1 MKQNVSK
8 RMMKKALALAAV
20 AALYGAGSFANVH
33 AADAAIP
40 AFVPVASNA
49 AHVAEAQKTVV
60 PTTNAQDKINSPMN
74 KPEDL
79 KLTQSWDKVFP
90 KSDKVDHKK
99 VTFVNRYGITLAGD
113 LYIPKNAEGKLAAI
127 AVSGPFGAVK
137 EQVSGL
143 YAQTLA
149 EQGFITVAFDPSYT
163 GESGGEP
170 RNMASPDI
178 NTEDFSAAI
187 DFLGS
192 LEQVDRDNIGLM
204 GICGF
209 GGMALS
215 DAAMDKRVKA
225 VATSVLY
232 DMSRSIGYALNDSY
246 TPADREKVL
255 QYLADKRWDMVD
267 RGTTAPGYHEVPVV
281 NGEVVTLED
290 GHLLPEVAPA
300 NMDPVGKQFFDYYRT
315 ERGYHPRSINSTTAW
330 VDIMPYGF
338 MNFRMDAHLDEIAP
352 RPVLMVTGSDAHS
365 RYMSEDVMKKLV
377 GDNKEIIIVP
387 GANHVDFYDKTDV
400 IPFQAITEFF
410 HKNLK

>member
-1 MKQNVSK
+1 MKSSIK
-8 RMMKKALALAAV
+8 MMKKAMVMAAV
-20 AALYGAGSFANVH
+20 AALYGASGGFTVQ
-33 AADAAIP
+33 AADAQIP

-49 AHVAEAQKTVV
+49 ARIAEAEQHVM
-60 PTTNAQDKINSPMN
+60 PTTNSQDTINSPMN
-74 KPEDL
+74 QPEQL
-79 KLTQSWDKVFP
+79 KLTQEWDKVFP
-90 KSDKVDHKK
+90 KSDKVEHKK

-113 LYIPKNAEGKLAAI
+113 LYIPKNANGKMPAI

-163 GESGGEP
+163 GESGGAP

-178 NTEDFSAAI
+178 NTEDFSAAV

-192 LEQVDRDNIGLM
+192 LEQVDRQNIGLM

-232 DMSRSIGYALNDSY
+232 DMSRSIGQGLNDSY
-246 TPADREKVL
+246 TAADRDKVL
-255 QYLADKRWDMVD
+255 NYLADKRWEMVD
-267 RGTTAPGYHEVPVV
+267 RGTTAPGYHEVPIV
-281 NGEVVTLED
+281 NGNLITLED

-315 ERGYHPRSINSTTAW
+315 GRGYHPRSINSTTAW
-330 VDIMPYGF
+330 VDVMPYGF
-338 MNFRMDAHLDEIAP
+338 MNFSMNGHLDEIAP
-352 RPVLMVTGSDAHS
+352 RPVLLVTGSEAHS
-365 RYMSEDVMKKLV
+365 KYMSEDVMKSLV

-387 GANHVDFYDKTDV
+387 GANHVDFYDRTDV
-400 IPFQAITEFF
+400 IPFEAITAFF